1 MLSCFFGGA
10 PSLGGLSVA
19 IIFGQIAVLTQALAI
34 VEPVVVR
41 AGPCLLCAAT
51 PVITVDAHVLSIV
64 LALFVRALLADA
76 DRRKPVT
83 VFLNSSIYRFIVS
96 LSCLRRHDLNGLAA
110 LGISRAPTIRID
122 RVGDVSSSDLLLGAG
137 GGVVARVL
145 LR

>member
-1 MLSCFFGGA
+1 M
-10 PSLGGLSVA
+10 
-19 IIFGQIAVLTQALAI
+19 
-34 VEPVVVR
+34 R
-41 AGPCLLCAAT
+41 AGPCFLGAAT
-51 PVITVDAHVLSIV
+51 TVVAVDAHILSIV
-64 LALFVRALLADA
+64 LALFMRALLADA
-76 DRRKPVT
+76 DRREPVT